1 VLTHRAADVERLYAG
16 GSGDVLVPR
25 AA

>member
-16 GSGDVLVPR
+16 SGDVLVPR